1 MKELLLTITEFE
13 KILKKFPD
21 QRNYTFEFFSFFKYL
36 QRLKL
41 TSEVVPIIE
50 IGAILKY
57 EKPIIFHEL
66 RNYATRSPMIEI
78 VTTVEMDYSEA
89 KQKIDSIKAHQKN

>member
-1 MKELLLTITEFE
+1 MKELLLTITDFE
-13 KILKKFPD
+13 KILKKYPD
-21 QRNYTFEFFSFFKYL
+21 QRNYAFEFFSFFKYL

-66 RNYATRSPMIEI
+66 RNYAARSPMIEI
-78 VTTVEMDYSEA
+78 VTTVEMDYNEA
-89 KQKIDSIKAHQKN
+89 KQKINSIKALKKS

>member
-1 MKELLLTITEFE
+1 MKELLSTITEFE
-13 KILKKFPD
+13 RILKKYPD
-21 QRNYTFEFFSFFKYL
+21 QRNYAFEFFSFFKYL

-41 TSEVVPIIE
+41 PSDVVPIIE

-66 RNYATRSPMIEI
+66 RNYAGRSPMIEI
-78 VTTVEMDYSEA
+78 VTTVEMDFKQA
-89 KQKIDSIKAHQKN
+89 KQKIDSIKANL